1 MIVKRVPAK
10 LQAIYLMQFE
20 MAIRSLNIQHS
31 LCLVLEP
38 YVRQGHLASRLVV
51 DKLNAL
57 GGIKAHW
64 EKPAPNDITATSSR
78 QWIFLSDEGAAY
90 LVRGNHGDKIR
101 LSVSYH
107 LGEEA
112 EVFEGTLAELTKDL
126 GLMAHALVITKTCYK
141 DNSQDHRLTEP
152 SYILKHFFFQ
162 KATALSIVG
171 ISIFIALLGVSTPLG
186 FQTFAD
192 KILPYSAQ
200 GSLFVVVSL
209 LSLAAM
215 STSVLRCFHDYQQS
229 ILFAKYQNG
238 LGQEVFNRLLSM
250 NIPFFDRQK
259 VGDLTKLV
267 DQIEEAS
274 NFLVRQL
281 LSSVVS
287 VISLFVVLPFLF
299 FYSPMLSF
307 IVLGIGLVMAVTV
320 GLSLKPLR
328 NRVKQAYT
336 YDASY
341 QSTLIEMVKGMRT
354 IKSLANESHFRHRI
368 NTSLEINLYGDFHIA
383 KLGHVVRAIVG
394 FQSQLITI
402 AIIFFGAQAVFAGK
416 MTIGQ
421 LIAFNMMAGNVV
433 NPLLSLVMTASGWE
447 TFKLA
452 KQRLEELQPP
462 APISLPMEGDSL
474 DLNGPIEFQDVWFR
488 YPTNQSGGEQASD
501 DYVLKGVNLTIQ
513 PGEIVGIVGGSGS
526 GKSTLANLLLGFY
539 QPTRGKIKINGY
551 DIDLIPPDVLR
562 ARISSVQQTSFL
574 FNTSV
579 LENVHL
585 GRLNSTVEDI
595 QTAIEASGST
605 GFVDEMPQKFLTH
618 LSEDGGNLSGGQR
631 QRLAIARAL
640 VRNSDILL
648 FDEATSAL
656 DNQTEEKI
664 KDTIYQACRNKTGII
679 IAHRL
684 NTLSYCDRI
693 VVMQKGD
700 IEAVGT
706 HDELLAG
713 DNSYKVMWDAM
724 LKRDA
729 ALDRLALQPERP
741 RLANARSVREQKT
754 PEQKAL
760 RQEPEQEASGAV

>member
-1 MIVKRVPAK
+1 MLRQKSPVK
-10 LQAIYLMQFE
+10 LQATCLNQFE
-20 MAIRSLNIQHS
+20 RAVNMLAPKHSISLTLS
-31 LCLVLEP
+31 PFVVED
-38 YVRQGHLASRLVV
+38 HLASNLALE
-51 DKLNAL
+51 KLNTL
-57 GGIKAHW
+57 KGIRCRWHKLA
-64 EKPAPNDITATSSR
+64 ELPSTIPSYQ
-78 QWIFLSDEGAAY
+78 QWVFISDEGGTY
-90 LVRGNHGDKIR
+90 LVNGVGDYQFR
-101 LSVSYH
+101 LSVFHQSY
-107 LGEEA
+107 GEVEA
-112 EVFEGTLAELTKDL
+112 YEGTLEDLTQDF
-126 GLMAHALVITKTCYK
+126 GLVPYALVIEKV
-141 DNSQDHRLTEP
+141 EP
-152 SYILKHFFFQ
+152 QTSKPTSSGLKASYVLRHFLDQ
-162 KATALSIVG
+162 KRMAKVIIGVSIV
-171 ISIFIALLGVSTPLG
+171 IALLGVATPLG
-186 FQTFAD
+186 FQTFTD

-200 GSLFVVVSL
+200 GSLIVIVTL
-209 LSLAAM
+209 LLLAAVA
-215 STSVLRCFHDYQQS
+215 SSVFQCFHDYQES
-229 ILFAKYQNG
+229 VLFAKYQNG
-238 LGQEVFNRLLSM
+238 LGKEVFSRLLSM
-250 NIPFFDRQK
+250 NIPFYDSQN

-307 IVLGIGLVMAVTV
+307 IVLGIGVLMALTV

-328 NRVKQAYT
+328 NRVLQAYT

-354 IKSLANESHFRHRI
+354 IKSLANESHFQHRI
-368 NTSLEINLYGDFHIA
+368 NTRLETNLYGEFHIA
-383 KLGHVVRAIVG
+383 KLSHVVRAIVN

-402 AIIFFGAQAVFAGK
+402 AVIFFGAQAVFANE

-452 KQRLEELQPP
+452 KKRLEELQPP
-462 APISLPMEGDSL
+462 APIALPVESGDL
-474 DLNGPIEFQDVWFR
+474 DLNGPIELQDVWFR
-488 YPTNQSGGEQASD
+488 YPTSASGEVQDSD
-501 DYVLKGVNLTIQ
+501 DYVLKGINLTIQ
-513 PGEIVGIVGGSGS
+513 PNEILGIVGGSGS
-526 GKSTLANLLLGFY
+526 GKSTLVNLLLGFY
-539 QPTRGKIKINGY
+539 KPTRGKVKINGY
-551 DIDLIPPDVLR
+551 DIDLIPPEVLR

-585 GRLNSTVEDI
+585 GRLNSNVKDI
-595 QTAIEASGST
+595 QQALEDSGSSS
-605 GFVDEMPQKFLTH
+605 FVDEMPQKFLTH

-664 KDTIYQACRNKTGII
+664 KETIYQACRNKTGII

-693 VVMQKGD
+693 VVMQKGE

-706 HDELLAG
+706 HTELLAG
-713 DNSYKVMWDAM
+713 DNSYKAMWDAM
-724 LKRDA
+724 SKRDA
-729 ALDRLALQPERP
+729 ALDRLALQPDRP
-741 RLANARSVREQKT
+741 AVQD
-754 PEQKAL
+754 
-760 RQEPEQEASGAV
+760 EPEQEASGAV

>member
-1 MIVKRVPAK
+1 MLNATHSI
-10 LQAIYLMQFE
+10 
-20 MAIRSLNIQHS
+20 SLALSPYVLNELLAS
-31 LCLVLEP
+31 NLVLE
-38 YVRQGHLASRLVV
+38 
-51 DKLNAL
+51 KLNTFDDL
-57 GGIKAHW
+57 SCSW
-64 EKPAPNDITATSSR
+64 RTLSSLSENSFSQG
-78 QWIFLSDEGAAY
+78 QWILITGEGDTY
-90 LVRGNHGDKIR
+90 LVSQYTKGRFR
-101 LSVSYH
+101 LSVYH
-107 LGEEA
+107 QQDREIEAYEGSLGE
-112 EVFEGTLAELTKDL
+112 LIQDL
-126 GLMAHALVITKTCYK
+126 DLLPYALVIEKVDSTAPQRDHVAPKT
-141 DNSQDHRLTEP
+141 
-152 SYILKHFFFQ
+152 SYVLRHFFNQ
-162 KATALSIVG
+162 KATAKVIIGVSVV
-171 ISIFIALLGVSTPLG
+171 IALLGVATPLG
-186 FQTFAD
+186 FQTFTD

-200 GSLFVVVSL
+200 GSLIVVVVL
-209 LSLAAM
+209 LLLAAVAN
-215 STSVLRCFHDYQQS
+215 SVFQCFHEYQQS
-229 ILFAKYQNG
+229 ILIAKYQNG
-238 LGQEVFNRLLSM
+238 LGKEVFSRLLSM
-250 NIPFFDRQK
+250 NIPFFDEQK

-267 DQIEEAS
+267 DQTEEAS
-274 NFLVRQL
+274 HFLVRQL
-281 LSSVVS
+281 LSSIVS

-307 IVLGIGLVMAVTV
+307 VVLGIGLLMALTV

-328 NRVKQAYT
+328 NRVLQAYH

-368 NTSLEINLYGDFHIA
+368 NTSLETNLYGDFHIA
-383 KLGHVVRAIVG
+383 KLGHVVRAIVN

-402 AIIFFGAQAVFAGK
+402 AVIFFGAQAVFANQ

-452 KQRLEELQPP
+452 KKRLEELQPP
-462 APISLPMEGDSL
+462 EQIELPMEGDSL
-474 DLNGPIEFQDVWFR
+474 DLNGPIEFQNVWFR
-488 YPTNQSGGEQASD
+488 YPTGASGETQESD
-501 DYVLKGVNLTIQ
+501 SYVLKGVNLTIQ
-513 PGEIVGIVGGSGS
+513 PSEIVGVVGGSGS

-539 QPTRGKIKINGY
+539 KPTRGKIKINGY
-551 DIDLIPPDVLR
+551 DIDMIPPEVLR

-595 QTAIEASGST
+595 QAALEASGSST
-605 GFVDEMPQKFLTH
+605 FVDDMPQKFLTS

-664 KDTIYQACRNKTGII
+664 KDTIYAACQNKTGII

-693 VVMQKGD
+693 IVMQQGE
-700 IEAVGT
+700 IEAVGS
-706 HDELLAG
+706 HEELLAG
-713 DNSYKVMWDAM
+713 DNSYKAMWDSM

-729 ALDRLALQPERP
+729 AMDRLALKVGPTKASPVEG
-741 RLANARSVREQKT
+741 SSDSDGSTMTSESTREAT
-754 PEQKAL
+754 
-760 RQEPEQEASGAV
+760 GAV

>member
-1 MIVKRVPAK
+1 MDISKTPVKFREGC
-10 LQAIYLMQFE
+10 LNQFE
-20 MAIRSLNIQHS
+20 VALKFIGVPSRIGLSLSKFIHDQ
-31 LCLVLEP
+31 
-38 YVRQGHLASRLVV
+38 HLATGLI
-51 DKLNAL
+51 L
-57 GGIKAHW
+57 
-64 EKPAPNDITATSSR
+64 EKINTLQGFRCGWQHVASELLYMNTLE
-78 QWIFLSDEGAAY
+78 QWILISEDGDTY
-90 LVRGNHGDKIR
+90 LVSRCNPDQLR
-101 LSVSYH
+101 LSVYNH
-107 LGEEA
+107 LNEEVEA
-112 EVFEGTLAELTKDL
+112 YEGTLKKLTKDL
-126 GLMAHALVITKTCYK
+126 GLTSYAIVIEKAHLANINNGQL
-141 DNSQDHRLTEP
+141 NSKYSYVLRYFFNQKSTARLIIGV
-152 SYILKHFFFQ
+152 SM
-162 KATALSIVG
+162 V
-171 ISIFIALLGVSTPLG
+171 IALLGVATPLG
-186 FQTFAD
+186 FQTFTD

-200 GSLFVVVSL
+200 GSLIVVVTL
-209 LSLAAM
+209 LLLAAIA
-215 STSVLRCFHDYQQS
+215 TSVFQCFHDYQES

-238 LGQEVFNRLLSM
+238 LGKEVFSRLLDM
-250 NIPFFDRQK
+250 NIPFFDGQK
-259 VGDLTKLV
+259 VGELTKLV

-281 LSSVVS
+281 LASVVS
-287 VISLFVVLPFLF
+287 VISLLVVLPFLF
-299 FYSPMLSF
+299 FYSPTLSLM
-307 IVLGIGLVMAVTV
+307 VLGIGLVMALTV
-320 GLSLKPLR
+320 RLSLKPLR
-328 NRVKQAYT
+328 NRVLQAYT

-368 NTSLEINLYGDFHIA
+368 NTSLETNLYGDFHIA
-383 KLGHVVRAIVG
+383 KLGHVVRAIVN

-402 AIIFFGAQAVFAGK
+402 AVIFFGAQAVFANE

-452 KQRLEELQPP
+452 KKRLEELQPP
-462 APISLPMEGDSL
+462 DPIALPMEAEEL

-488 YPTNQSGGEQASD
+488 YPTPSSGDSQEAD
-501 DYVLKGVNLTIQ
+501 DYVLKGISLTIQ
-513 PGEIVGIVGGSGS
+513 PSEIMGIVGGSGS

-539 QPTRGKIKINGY
+539 QPTRGKIKVNGY
-551 DIDLIPPDVLR
+551 DIDLIPPEVLR

-585 GRLNSTVEDI
+585 GRLNSNVDDI
-595 QTAIEASGST
+595 QTALEASGSSS
-605 GFVDEMPQKFLTH
+605 FVDEMPQKFLTH

-664 KDTIYQACRNKTGII
+664 KETIYQACQNKTGII

-693 VVMQKGD
+693 VVMQHGQ

-706 HDELLAG
+706 HDELLAD
-713 DNSYKVMWDAM
+713 DNSYKAMWDAM
-724 LKRDA
+724 MKRDA
-729 ALDRLALQPERP
+729 ALDRLSLHADALLE
-741 RLANARSVREQKT
+741 K
-754 PEQKAL
+754 
-760 RQEPEQEASGAV
+760 PEQEVSNAV

>member
-1 MIVKRVPAK
+1 MKLSKAPAK
-10 LQAIYLMQFE
+10 LQRNCLIQFE
-20 MAIRSLNIQHS
+20 QAIKIMGAPYQISLPLSPFVKN
-31 LCLVLEP
+31 
-38 YVRQGHLASRLVV
+38 GHLPSGLIIE
-51 DKLNAL
+51 KLNTL
-57 GGIKAHW
+57 NGLR
-64 EKPAPNDITATSSR
+64 SSWQEASSGSIDASPDK
-78 QWIFLSDEGAAY
+78 QWVLISNEGETY
-90 LVRGNHGDKIR
+90 LVSNNFHNSLRLTVYNHQHNEIQA
-101 LSVSYH
+101 H
-107 LGEEA
+107 
-112 EVFEGTLAELTKDL
+112 EGTLEYLNKHLNLAPFAVVIEKASLTQTTKN
-126 GLMAHALVITKTCYK
+126 HSTTKT
-141 DNSQDHRLTEP
+141 
-152 SYILKHFFFQ
+152 SYILRHFFCQ
-162 KATALSIVG
+162 KAIAQVIIG
-171 ISIFIALLGVSTPLG
+171 ISMVIALLGVATPLG
-186 FQTFAD
+186 FQTFTD

-200 GSLFVVVSL
+200 GSLIVVVTL
-209 LSLAAM
+209 LLIAALA
-215 STSVLRCFHDYQQS
+215 TSIFQCYKDYLES
-229 ILFAKYQNG
+229 VLFAKYKNG
-238 LGQEVFNRLLSM
+238 LGKDVFSRLLRM
-250 NIPFFDRQK
+250 NIPFFDTQK

-281 LSSVVS
+281 LASIVS

-299 FYSPMLSF
+299 FYSPMLSC
-307 IVLGIGLVMAVTV
+307 IVLGIGLLMALTV

-328 NRVKQAYT
+328 NRVLQAYT

-368 NTSLEINLYGDFHIA
+368 NTSLETNLYGNFHIA
-383 KLGHVVRAIVG
+383 KLGHVVRAIVN

-402 AIIFFGAQAVFAGK
+402 AVIFFGAQAVFANE

-452 KQRLEELQPP
+452 KKRLEELQPP
-462 APISLPMEGDSL
+462 DPIALPMEAEEL
-474 DLNGPIEFQDVWFR
+474 DLNGPIEFQNVWFR
-488 YPTNQSGGEQASD
+488 YPRPSSGDTQEAD
-501 DYVLKGVNLTIQ
+501 DYVLKGISLTIQ
-513 PGEIVGIVGGSGS
+513 PSEIIGIVGGSGS

-539 QPTRGKIKINGY
+539 QPTRGKIKVNGY
-551 DIDLIPPDVLR
+551 DIDLIPPEVLR

-585 GRLNSTVEDI
+585 GRLDSNVDDI
-595 QTAIEASGST
+595 QTALEASGSSN
-605 GFVDEMPQKFLTH
+605 FVDEMPQKFLTH

-664 KDTIYQACRNKTGII
+664 KETIYQACQNKTGII

-693 VVMQKGD
+693 VVMQHGQ

-713 DNSYKVMWDAM
+713 DNSYKAMWDAM
-724 LKRDA
+724 MKRDA
-729 ALDRLALQPERP
+729 AMDRLSLHTDTLPE
-741 RLANARSVREQKT
+741 K
-754 PEQKAL
+754 
-760 RQEPEQEASGAV
+760 PEQEVSDAV